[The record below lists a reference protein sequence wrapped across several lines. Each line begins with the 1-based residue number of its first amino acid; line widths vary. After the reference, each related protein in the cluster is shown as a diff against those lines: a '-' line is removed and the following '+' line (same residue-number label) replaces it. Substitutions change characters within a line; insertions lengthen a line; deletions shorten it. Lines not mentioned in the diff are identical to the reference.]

1 MLSFGCAV
9 SYGGVLVAL
18 FFCASTAWLD
28 QQPVFSVDSCKQRV
42 CNCMVVALLHLQ
54 ARVVQ
59 LVGGVAL
66 LPRPMQLQCPLGK
79 AKHVRLSLSHQWFSR

>member
-1 MLSFGCAV
+1 MLPFGCAV

-42 CNCMVVALLHLQ
+42 CNCMVVVLLLLHLQ

-66 LPRPMQLQCPLGK
+66 LLGPL
-79 AKHVRLSLSHQWFSR
+79 